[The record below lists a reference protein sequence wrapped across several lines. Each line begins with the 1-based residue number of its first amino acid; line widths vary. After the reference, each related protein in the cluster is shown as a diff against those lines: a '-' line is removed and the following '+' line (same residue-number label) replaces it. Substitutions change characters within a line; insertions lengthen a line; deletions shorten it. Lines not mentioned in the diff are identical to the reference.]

1 MDNYYATKDKLP
13 LKGVWTGPCNQ
24 FLNGT
29 PPVYVTDEDRQ
40 VKFGVFLHCESKN
53 WTLFH
58 LSITLANAVRF

>member
-1 MDNYYATKDKLP
+1 MQRKINFP
-13 LKGVWTGPCNQ
+13 LKGCGQGHATS